1 MKTKS
6 TSRRAAKKASIKS
19 LLKRQELVSER
30 IERADRFPLQ
40 YPLQIVTE
48 TTDWRIDR
56 RVPKD
61 YPGAASFV
69 LGAKG

>member
-6 TSRRAAKKASIKS
+6 SGRRAAKKARIKS
-19 LLKRQELVSER
+19 LLKKQQFVSER

-40 YPLQIVTE
+40 HPLQFVAE

-69 LGAKG
+69 LGAKA